1 MGFVMFCTIHLTKKR
16 KEAISKKKKK
26 EAIIRMG
33 SFGHLRLAVKDL
45 LDCGQHKEM
54 GIKLGQSSRDL

>member
-1 MGFVMFCTIHLTKKR
+1 MGFLMFCNIHLTKKKR
-16 KEAISKKKKK
+16 K

-33 SFGHLRLAVKDL
+33 LFGHLRLAVKDF
-45 LDCGQHKEM
+45 LDCRQHKEM